1 MGMSAA
7 VRWAVGA
14 LVFPLLV
21 SCGAKTADGPP
32 PAAPVVVSAPLQRQ
46 IIDWDE
52 FVGRLE
58 AIQTVEVRPRVSG
71 YVQKIGFTDGDIVK
85 KGQLLFVIDPRPYEA
100 ALAQARA
107 DQANAEA
114 QAANAR
120 IELERAKALLDK
132 GFVSKSAYDAKVAQ
146 SRSTDAAVAAARAQ
160 VQSRQLDVSF
170 TRVTSPIAGRVSD
183 HRVDVGNLVSSS
195 GAEPTLLTTV
205 VSLDPIHF
213 AFTGSE
219 AVYLKYQRANEAGT
233 RTSSRY
239 ASNPVDIQLQDETG
253 YNWHGRMD
261 FVDNAMDTGSG
272 TIRGRAIVANPD
284 LILTPGMYG
293 RLRLL
298 GSGVYNALLIP
309 DSAVSADQS
318 DKIVMLASKGDTAQP
333 RKVELG
339 PIVDGLREVRSGLSP
354 SDRVIIEG
362 QQRVRP
368 GMKLAPKV
376 GRIVAAAPTAPQAPV
391 VSQPAAQATNADG
404 AQ

>member
-1 MGMSAA
+1 MSAA

-14 LVFPLLV
+14 LLFPLLV
-21 SCGAKTADGPP
+21 SCGAKTAGGPP
-32 PAAPVVVSAPLQRQ
+32 PAPPVVVSAPLQRQ

-52 FVGRLE
+52 FVGRFE
-58 AIQTVEVRPRVSG
+58 AIQSVEVRPRVSG
-71 YVQKIGFTDGDIVK
+71 YVQKVGFTDGDIVK
-85 KGQLLFVIDPRPYEA
+85 QGQLLFVIDPRPYEA

-107 DQANAEA
+107 DLANAQA
-114 QAANAR
+114 QAANAK
-120 IELERAKALLDK
+120 IELERSKALLDK
-132 GFVSKSAYDAKVAQ
+132 GFASKSAYDAREAQ
-146 SRSTDAAVAAARAQ
+146 ARSAEANVAAARAQ

-183 HRVDVGNLVSSS
+183 HRVDVGNLVTSS

-219 AVYLKYQRANEAGT
+219 AVYLKYQRANQAGT

-261 FVDNAMDTGSG
+261 FVDNAMDVGSG
-272 TIRGRAIVANPD
+272 TIRGRAVVANPN

-293 RLRLL
+293 RMRLL

-318 DKIVMLASKGDTAQP
+318 DKVVMLVGQGETAQP

-339 PIVDGLREVRSGLSP
+339 PIVDGLRVVRGGLAP
-354 SDRVIIEG
+354 GDRVIIEG

-368 GMKLAPKV
+368 GMKVAAKP
-376 GRIVAAAPTAPQAPV
+376 GRIVAAAPTAPQPPV
-391 VSQPAAQATNADG
+391 LTQPSGQATNANG
-404 AQ
+404 GQ